1 MRRTKIV
8 CTIGPATSSPEKLEA
23 IVKAGM
29 NMARL
34 NFSHGA
40 YDAHAQVFQNLRRI
54 SNDLH
59 KPIAIM
65 QDLCGPKIRLGK
77 LPPEGLMLEAGN
89 EVTFLLQ
96 EKGETIDKLPLP
108 LPTLF
113 AMIRR
118 GEPILINDGR
128 VKLTV
133 TSRDADK
140 IQAYVNIGGLIS

>member
-40 YDAHAQVFQNLRRI
+40 YEAHAQVFHNLRRI
-54 SNDLH
+54 GNDLN

-77 LPPEGLMLEAGN
+77 LPPEGLMLEAGS
-89 EVTFLLQ
+89 EVTFLYSL
-96 EKGETIDKLPLP
+96 
-108 LPTLF
+108 
-113 AMIRR
+113 
-118 GEPILINDGR
+118 
-128 VKLTV
+128 
-133 TSRDADK
+133 
-140 IQAYVNIGGLIS
+140 